1 VLVLVGHLSFVSP
14 VLVRDVT
21 NALVSAVI
29 KGHLVRALGPVL
41 VTLLLDVEDC
51 ALIVVIYRVGV
62 LVQPG
67 LVRILRRGEG
77 GGLVLVFMR
86 VVMDIVERG
95 GHHLGDEVGGGMKVV
110 RGSAVQRG
118 VYWQVM
124 SVVSS
129 YGHHCSSRRGSRVD
143 LHWSGR
149 VVGFR
154 RWGMVSFRSWLV
166 KLRSWRMVGFWSWC
180 MIGFWSREVRFWSWS
195 MVGFWS
201 WLVRFWSWC
210 MIGFWSWVV
219 RFWSWVVRFWS
230 RSMVWFWSWVIRF
243 WSWVVRF
250 WSWSMV
256 GFWSW
261 VVGFYWW
268 RGVIRL
274 DWRSIVDRSRFV

>member
-1 VLVLVGHLSFVSP
+1 

-51 ALIVVIYRVGV
+51 ALVVVIYRVGV

-129 YGHHCSSRRGSRVD
+129 YGHHCSSRRSRDWGSRVD

-180 MIGFWSREVRFWSWS
+180 MIGFWS
-195 MVGFWS
+195 
-201 WLVRFWSWC
+201 
-210 MIGFWSWVV
+210 
-219 RFWSWVVRFWS
+219 
-230 RSMVWFWSWVIRF
+230 
-243 WSWVVRF
+243 WVVRF

>member
-29 KGHLVRALGPVL
+29 KGHLVGALGPVL

-129 YGHHCSSRRGSRVD
+129 YGHHCSSRRSRDWGSRVD

-166 KLRSWRMVGFWSWC
+166 KLRSWRMVGFWSWR
-180 MIGFWSREVRFWSWS
+180 M
-195 MVGFWS
+195 
-201 WLVRFWSWC
+201 VRFWSWC
-210 MIGFWSWVV
+210 MIGFWSWEV
-219 RFWSWVVRFWS
+219 RFWSW
-230 RSMVWFWSWVIRF
+230 SMVGF

-256 GFWSW
+256 GFRSW